1 MTILR
6 RVIELGC
13 LWWIISCGAAR
24 GRDVLAALE
33 DVGVAWITSRL
44 KRADPLRR
52 DYRSHPG
59 EGPFVGLYVVVFL
72 PTRGEMDAL

>member
-1 MTILR
+1 M
-6 RVIELGC
+6 
-13 LWWIISCGAAR
+13 
-24 GRDVLAALE
+24 LAALE

-72 PTRGEMDAL
+72 PTPWSDGEGEMDARYTSLRSCSSPASKKRAQS